1 MKTRETWFVYIL
13 RCADDSLY
21 TGVARNVAARLSV
34 HASGR
39 GARYT
44 RSRLPL
50 VLCAVR
56 RCVSQGQALS
66 LEHSIK
72 RLSKPEK
79 EALLRPRRLGVF
91 ARACAA
97 RAAQKRL

>member
-1 MKTRETWFVYIL
+1 MKPAQSWFVYIL

-21 TGVARNVAARLSV
+21 TGVARDVALRLNA
-34 HASGR
+34 HATGR

-44 RSRLPL
+44 RARGPL

-56 RCVSQGQALS
+56 RCATRGQALS
-66 LEHSIK
+66 LEYSIK

-79 EALLRPRRLGVF
+79 EALLRPRRLSVF

-97 RAAQKRL
+97 RFTQKRL